1 MIWGWG
7 KKKKQANQKNPR
19 RQVMLIGI
27 GKYKNGKYE
36 RLMCHKSI
44 FARMS
49 RKRLLQTLI
58 PKYPWKSSKVEIT
71 DSFSFLGSFLLL
83 VFTAILKHWEINT
96 DELEDI

>member
-1 MIWGWG
+1 MGF
-7 KKKKQANQKNPR
+7 KKKKKGEQIKKKPR
-19 RQVMLIGI
+19 RRVMLIGI
-27 GKYKNGKYE
+27 GKYKNEKYE

-58 PKYPWKSSKVEIT
+58 PKHPQKSSKLEIT
-71 DSFSFLGSFLLL
+71 NPFSFLGSFLLL

-96 DELEDI
+96 DELENI